1 MEELKK
7 VVDILVEEGPARGL
21 ILSTAATVA
30 APASPKTTVWS
41 PQNAAGEGQGDP
53 LDRGVLRVEEEG
65 VILLGAPV
73 GSEEFVG
80 REVAKKVEKVREITG
95 LLPQIE
101 DPHTEFVLLRSCLA
115 LPKLSFLLRA
125 TDTSS
130 HTAHLQEFDRVT
142 REGLTRIL
150 GAPVGDRA

>member
-1 MEELKK
+1 M
-7 VVDILVEEGPARGL
+7 
-21 ILSTAATVA
+21 
-30 APASPKTTVWS
+30 
-41 PQNAAGEGQGDP
+41 
-53 LDRGVLRVEEEG
+53 
-65 VILLGAPV
+65 
-73 GSEEFVG
+73 
-80 REVAKKVEKVREITG
+80 EKVRNITG

-142 REGLTRIL
+142 QEGLNRIL